1 LLLLLLQGQTK
12 LRRPSKSGESPSA
25 PVNLISSG
33 EEQSHDPDSSSTKK
47 SRKELKQLDPTLAK
61 NSEHASVSEVDIPLL
76 GMCKSPE
83 STHSQN
89 SLLSEKSSPQ
99 GSHEIVNSVPMNGL
113 LCASSGHSAPVN
125 NQELLSEMGVFD
137 GELQGSVSGRSVD
150 AHDMLCIAELRK
162 KTASVRRN
170 SAVRHTE
177 EQLVKSLGVKKCIS
191 NSKEGKTSP
200 IQELQGKVGPSNNL
214 SPIYYVL

>member
-1 LLLLLLQGQTK
+1 
-12 LRRPSKSGESPSA
+12 
-25 PVNLISSG
+25 
-33 EEQSHDPDSSSTKK
+33 
-47 SRKELKQLDPTLAK
+47 
-61 NSEHASVSEVDIPLL
+61 
-76 GMCKSPE
+76 
-83 STHSQN
+83 
-89 SLLSEKSSPQ
+89 
-99 GSHEIVNSVPMNGL
+99 
-113 LCASSGHSAPVN
+113 VN
-125 NQELLSEMGVFD
+125 NQEILSEMGVFD
-137 GELQGSVSGRSVD
+137 GELHGSVSGRSVD